1 MLKDLFVNTTI
12 ILSFIFV
19 GGQLLRDKPLK
30 EGFSFGQK
38 CVVGIFTG
46 ILGILL
52 MYFGVRVGTILLDL
66 RYLAVILAVIIGGPI
81 ASTITIIMIL
91 VTRLLFMDYSLASQV
106 AFYTII
112 AIGIGSIFISRM
124 KLSLGEKWVWLHAYI
139 LSILIPALY
148 IWLIKEIHIVG
159 LYLISSIITG
169 YITFI
174 SANYVL
180 QSNELFQT
188 MKQYATIDALTGLG
202 NVRQFD
208 LEMNRHISNKHLKN
222 DSLCLLLIDIDHF
235 KHVNDTYGH
244 PAGDEVLKQVGHILR
259 EMSAFPD
266 LVFRK
271 GGEEFALLIP
281 RKGIAY
287 GIHVGEQT
295 RIAVEKHLF
304 ELLDGTKIKIT
315 VSVGVSEYEGASEQF
330 IQAAD
335 DALYYSKRNGRN
347 KVSSAS

>member
-1 MLKDLFVNTTI
+1 MLRDLFVNTTI
-12 ILSFIFV
+12 ILSFIFI
-19 GGQLLRDKPLK
+19 GGQLLRDSPLK
-30 EGFSFGQK
+30 EGFSFWQK

-52 MYFGVRVGTILLDL
+52 MLFGVHIEDIMLDL
-66 RYLAVILAVIIGGPI
+66 RYLAVILAIIVGGPI
-81 ASTITIIMIL
+81 ASSITVIMIL
-91 VTRLLFMDYSLASQV
+91 ITRIVFTEYSLASEL
-106 AFYTII
+106 ACYTIVLS
-112 AIGIGSIFISRM
+112 GVGVIFIARM
-124 KLSLGEKWVWLHAYI
+124 QISIMLKLIWLHVYC
-139 LSILIPALY
+139 LSILVVPMY
-148 IWLIKEIHIVG
+148 ILFNDISVVV
-159 LYLISSIITG
+159 LYLISSITTG
-169 YITFI
+169 YITFV

-208 LEMNRHISNKHLKN
+208 LEMNHHIGNKHMEN

-235 KHVNDTYGH
+235 KYVNDTYGH
-244 PAGDEVLKQVGHILR
+244 PAGDEVLKQIGCILR
-259 EMSAFPD
+259 GISTFPD

-281 RKGIAY
+281 QRGLSY
-287 GIHVGEQT
+287 GIHLGEQI
-295 RIAVEKHLF
+295 RIAVEKHSF
-304 ELLDGTKIKIT
+304 QLLDGTKIKIT
-315 VSVGVSEYEGASEQF
+315 VSVGISEYKGSQEQL

-347 KVSSAS
+347 QVNSAS

>member
-1 MLKDLFVNTTI
+1 MLRDLFVNTTI
-12 ILSFIFV
+12 ILSFIFI

-30 EGFSFGQK
+30 EGFSFWQK

-52 MYFGVRVGTILLDL
+52 MYFGVHVGTILLDL

-81 ASTITIIMIL
+81 ASTITVGMIL
-91 VTRLLFMDYSLASQV
+91 VIRLLFMDYSLASQV

-112 AIGIGSIFISRM
+112 AIGIGSIFLSRM
-124 KLSLGEKWVWLHAYI
+124 RLSLGEKWVWLHTYI

-148 IWLIKEIHIVG
+148 IWLIKDIQVVG
-159 LYLISSIITG
+159 LYFISSITTG

-174 SANYVL
+174 STNYVL

-188 MKQYATIDALTGLG
+188 MKQYATIDALTRLG

-208 LEMNRHISNKHLKN
+208 LEMNRHISNKNMKN
-222 DSLCLLLIDIDHF
+222 DPFCLLLIDIDHF
-235 KHVNDTYGH
+235 KYVNDMYGH
-244 PAGDEVLKQVGHILR
+244 PAGDEVLKQVGCILR
-259 EMSAFPD
+259 ETSQFPD
-266 LVFRK
+266 LAFRK

-281 RKGIAY
+281 NMGLAY
-287 GIHVGEQT
+287 GVRVGEQIRT
-295 RIAVEKHLF
+295 AVENHPF
-304 ELLDGTKIKIT
+304 QLLDGKKIKIT
-315 VSVGVSEYEGASEQF
+315 VSVGVSEYEESPEQF

>member
-1 MLKDLFVNTTI
+1 MLRDLFVNTTI
-12 ILSFIFV
+12 ILSFIFI
-19 GGQLLRDKPLK
+19 GGQLLRDSPLK
-30 EGFSFGQK
+30 EGFSFWQK

-52 MYFGVRVGTILLDL
+52 MHFGVHIEDIMLDL
-66 RYLAVILAVIIGGPI
+66 RYLAVILAIIVGGPI
-81 ASTITIIMIL
+81 ASSITVIMIL
-91 VTRLLFMDYSLASQV
+91 ITRIVFTEYSLASEL
-106 AFYTII
+106 ACYTIVLS
-112 AIGIGSIFISRM
+112 GIGVIFIARM
-124 KLSLGEKWVWLHAYI
+124 QISIMLKLIWLHVYC
-139 LSILIPALY
+139 LSILVVPMY
-148 IWLIKEIHIVG
+148 ILFNDISVVV
-159 LYLISSIITG
+159 LYLISSITTG
-169 YITFI
+169 YITFV

-208 LEMNRHISNKHLKN
+208 LEMNHHIGNKHMEN

-235 KHVNDTYGH
+235 KYVNDTYGH
-244 PAGDEVLKQVGHILR
+244 PAGDEVLKQIGCILR
-259 EMSAFPD
+259 GISTFPD

-281 RKGIAY
+281 QKGLSY
-287 GIHVGEQT
+287 GIHLGEQI
-295 RIAVEKHLF
+295 RIAVEKYSF
-304 ELLDGTKIKIT
+304 QLLDGTKIKIT
-315 VSVGVSEYEGASEQF
+315 VSVGISEYKGSQEQL

-347 KVSSAS
+347 QVNSAS

>member
-1 MLKDLFVNTTI
+1 MLRDLFVNTTI
-12 ILSFIFV
+12 ILSFIFI

-30 EGFSFGQK
+30 EGFSFWQK

-52 MYFGVRVGTILLDL
+52 MYFGVHIEDIMLDL
-66 RYLAVILAVIIGGPI
+66 RYLAVILAIIVGGPI
-81 ASTITIIMIL
+81 ASSITVIMIL
-91 VTRLLFMDYSLASQV
+91 ITRIIFTEYSLASEL
-106 AFYTII
+106 ACYTIVLS
-112 AIGIGSIFISRM
+112 GIGVIFIARM
-124 KLSLGEKWVWLHAYI
+124 QTSIMLKLVWLHVYC
-139 LSILIPALY
+139 LSILVVPMY
-148 IWLIKEIHIVG
+148 ILFNDISVVI
-159 LYLISSIITG
+159 LYLLSNITTG
-169 YITFI
+169 YITFL

-208 LEMNRHISNKHLKN
+208 LEMNHHIGNKHMEN
-222 DSLCLLLIDIDHF
+222 GALCLLLIDIDHF
-235 KHVNDTYGH
+235 KYVNDTYGH
-244 PAGDEVLKQVGHILR
+244 PAGDEVLKQIGYILR
-259 EMSAFPD
+259 EISTFPD

-281 RKGIAY
+281 QKGLSY
-287 GIHVGEQT
+287 GSRLGEQI
-295 RIAVEKHLF
+295 RIAVEKHSF
-304 ELLDGTKIKIT
+304 QLLDGTKIKIT
-315 VSVGVSEYEGASEQF
+315 VSVGISEYKESPEQF

-347 KVSSAS
+347 QVSSAS

>member
-1 MLKDLFVNTTI
+1 MLRDLFVNTTI
-12 ILSFIFV
+12 ILSFIFI

-30 EGFSFGQK
+30 EGFSFWQK

-52 MYFGVRVGTILLDL
+52 MHFGVHIEDIMLDL
-66 RYLAVILAVIIGGPI
+66 RYLAIILAIIVGGPI
-81 ASTITIIMIL
+81 ASSITIIMIL
-91 VTRLLFMDYSLASQV
+91 ITRIVFTEYSLASEL
-106 AFYTII
+106 ACYTIVLS
-112 AIGIGSIFISRM
+112 GIGVIFIARM
-124 KLSLGEKWVWLHAYI
+124 QTSIMLKLVWLHVYC
-139 LSILIPALY
+139 LSILVVPMY
-148 IWLIKEIHIVG
+148 ILFNDISVVI
-159 LYLISSIITG
+159 LYLLSSITTG
-169 YITFI
+169 YITFL

-208 LEMNRHISNKHLKN
+208 LEMNHHIGNKHMKN
-222 DSLCLLLIDIDHF
+222 GALCLLLIDIDHF
-235 KHVNDTYGH
+235 KYVNDTYGH
-244 PAGDEVLKQVGHILR
+244 PAGDEVLKQIGYILR
-259 EMSAFPD
+259 GISTFPD

-281 RKGIAY
+281 QKGLSY
-287 GIHVGEQT
+287 GSRLGEQI
-295 RIAVEKHLF
+295 RISVEKHSF
-304 ELLDGTKIKIT
+304 QLLDGTKIKIT
-315 VSVGVSEYEGASEQF
+315 VSVGISEYKESPEQF

-347 KVSSAS
+347 QVSSAS

>member
-1 MLKDLFVNTTI
+1 MLRDLFVNTTI

-30 EGFSFGQK
+30 EEFSFGQK
-38 CVVGIFTG
+38 CVVGILTG
-46 ILGILL
+46 ILSVLL
-52 MYFGVRVGTILLDL
+52 MHFGVHIEDIMLDL
-66 RYLAVILAVIIGGPI
+66 RYLAVILAIIIGGPI
-81 ASTITIIMIL
+81 ASSITVTIILI
-91 VTRLLFMDYSLASQV
+91 TRLFFTEYSLASEL
-106 AFYTII
+106 ACYTIVL
-112 AIGIGSIFISRM
+112 IGVGIIFIWRMKASIFTRWIWFNLYS
-124 KLSLGEKWVWLHAYI
+124 
-139 LSILIPALY
+139 LSILAVPLSILFKDMSIVALY
-148 IWLIKEIHIVG
+148 LVC
-159 LYLISSIITG
+159 SSVAA

-208 LEMNRHISNKHLKN
+208 LEMNRHIGNKRMKN

-235 KHVNDTYGH
+235 KCVNDTYGH
-244 PAGDEVLKQVGHILR
+244 PAGDEVLKQIGCILR
-259 EMSAFPD
+259 GISPFPD
-266 LVFRK
+266 LAFRK

-281 RKGIAY
+281 KKGLAY
-287 GIHVGEQT
+287 GMRMGEQVRT
-295 RIAVEKHLF
+295 AVENHSF
-304 ELLDGTKIKIT
+304 QLLNGTKIKIT
-315 VSVGVSEYEGASEQF
+315 VSVGISVYEESPEQF

-347 KVSSAS
+347 QVSSAS

>member
-1 MLKDLFVNTTI
+1 MLRDLFVNTTI
-12 ILSFIFV
+12 ILSFIFI

-30 EGFSFGQK
+30 EGLSFWQK
-38 CVVGIFTG
+38 CTVGMFTG
-46 ILGILL
+46 ILSVLL
-52 MYFGVRVGTILLDL
+52 MHFGVHIEDIMLDL
-66 RYLAVILAVIIGGPI
+66 RYLAVILAIIIGGPI
-81 ASTITIIMIL
+81 ASSITVTIILI
-91 VTRLLFMDYSLASQV
+91 TRLFFTEHSLASEL
-106 AFYTII
+106 ACYTIVL
-112 AIGIGSIFISRM
+112 IGIGIHFIWRMKVSIFI
-124 KLSLGEKWVWLHAYI
+124 KWIWFNVCSLFILIIPIYI
-139 LSILIPALY
+139 LFNDIYVVALY
-148 IWLIKEIHIVG
+148 LVC
-159 LYLISSIITG
+159 SSVTA

-208 LEMNRHISNKHLKN
+208 LEMNHHIGNKNMKN
-222 DSLCLLLIDIDHF
+222 DSLCLLFIDIDHF
-235 KHVNDTYGH
+235 KYVNDTYGH
-244 PAGDEVLKQVGHILR
+244 PAGDEVLKQVGRILQ
-259 EMSAFPD
+259 EISTFPD

-281 RKGIAY
+281 KKGLTY
-287 GIHVGEQT
+287 GMRMGEQIRT
-295 RIAVEKHLF
+295 AVEKHSF
-304 ELLDGTKIKIT
+304 QLLDGTKIKIT
-315 VSVGVSEYEGASEQF
+315 VSVGISEYESSPNQF

>member
-1 MLKDLFVNTTI
+1 MH
-12 ILSFIFV
+12 
-19 GGQLLRDKPLK
+19 
-30 EGFSFGQK
+30 
-38 CVVGIFTG
+38 
-46 ILGILL
+46 
-52 MYFGVRVGTILLDL
+52 FGVHIEDIMLDL
-66 RYLAVILAVIIGGPI
+66 RYLAVILAIIVGGPI
-81 ASTITIIMIL
+81 ASSITVIMIL
-91 VTRLLFMDYSLASQV
+91 ITRIVFTEYSLASEL
-106 AFYTII
+106 ACYTIVLS
-112 AIGIGSIFISRM
+112 GIGVIFIARM
-124 KLSLGEKWVWLHAYI
+124 QISIMLKLIWLHVYC
-139 LSILIPALY
+139 LSILVVPMY
-148 IWLIKEIHIVG
+148 ILFNDISVVV
-159 LYLISSIITG
+159 LYLISSITTG
-169 YITFI
+169 YITFV

-208 LEMNRHISNKHLKN
+208 LEMNHHIGNKHMEN

-235 KHVNDTYGH
+235 KYVNDTYGH
-244 PAGDEVLKQVGHILR
+244 PAGDEVLKQIGCILR
-259 EMSAFPD
+259 GISTFPD

-281 RKGIAY
+281 QRGLSY
-287 GIHVGEQT
+287 GIHLGEQI
-295 RIAVEKHLF
+295 RIAVEKHSF
-304 ELLDGTKIKIT
+304 QLLDGTKIKIT

>member
-1 MLKDLFVNTTI
+1 MLRDLFVNTTI
-12 ILSFIFV
+12 ILSFIFI
-19 GGQLLRDKPLK
+19 GGQLLRDSPLK
-30 EGFSFGQK
+30 EGFSFWQK

-52 MYFGVRVGTILLDL
+52 MHFGVHIEDIMLDL
-66 RYLAVILAVIIGGPI
+66 RYLAVILAIIVGGPI
-81 ASTITIIMIL
+81 ASSITVIMIL
-91 VTRLLFMDYSLASQV
+91 ITRIVFTEYSLASEL
-106 AFYTII
+106 ACYTIVLS
-112 AIGIGSIFISRM
+112 GIGVIFIARM
-124 KLSLGEKWVWLHAYI
+124 QISIMLKLIWLHVYS
-139 LSILIPALY
+139 LSILVVPMY
-148 IWLIKEIHIVG
+148 ILFNDISVVV
-159 LYLISSIITG
+159 LYLISSITTG
-169 YITFI
+169 YITFV

-208 LEMNRHISNKHLKN
+208 LEMNHHIGNKHMEN

-235 KHVNDTYGH
+235 KYVNDTYGH
-244 PAGDEVLKQVGHILR
+244 PAGDEVLKQIGCILR
-259 EMSAFPD
+259 GISTFPD

-281 RKGIAY
+281 QRGLSY
-287 GIHVGEQT
+287 GIHLGEQI
-295 RIAVEKHLF
+295 RIAVEKHSF
-304 ELLDGTKIKIT
+304 QLLDGTKIKIT
-315 VSVGVSEYEGASEQF
+315 VSVGISEYKGSQEQL

-347 KVSSAS
+347 QVNSAS